1 MLEIR
6 NINKSYSGR
15 KILNDVSAVFEEGK
29 ISVICGSNGSG
40 KTTLL
45 RCIAGI
51 IKPEKGEIS
60 YRGRGL
66 RKKETGYLPEK
77 GALYQNCTAQ
87 QHLRLAA
94 GLKGLDKLRTEARI
108 SEALRLLHAEN
119 LRGLPISELSKGNR
133 QKIRIACALINDP
146 AVLLLDEPFTALDQD
161 GEQNLVRVFQI
172 MKQQKKT
179 VLLTCHD
186 PKLTGMIADEV
197 FFLKEGEIKEALK
210 KEQWEKDGR
219 KALDLCVSDDF
230 FTLEKYQQRNG
241 EIRIIAEN
249 GEKASELF
257 ERYRKDE
264 NVLRISIGPLEPQDY
279 FPGNNL

>member
-51 IKPEKGEIS
+51 IRPEKGEVS
-60 YRGRGL
+60 YRGREL

-77 GALYQNCTAQ
+77 GALYQNCSVQ
-87 QHLRLAA
+87 QHLKLAA

-108 SEALRLLHAEN
+108 NEVLRLLHGEN
-119 LRGLPISELSKGNR
+119 LRSRQICDLSKGNR
-133 QKIRIACALINDP
+133 QKIRLACALINDP

-161 GEQNLVRVFQI
+161 NEQTLFNVIQI
-172 MKQQKKT
+172 LKQRKKA
-179 VLLTCHD
+179 VLLSCHD
-186 PKLTGMIADEV
+186 PKIISMIADEV
-197 FFLKEGEIKEALK
+197 FLIREGTIHTALGKEL
-210 KEQWEKDGR
+210 WEKDNR
-219 KALDLCVSDDF
+219 KALDLEVNEEF
-230 FTLEKYQQRNG
+230 FTMEKYQQTNSG
-241 EIRIIAEN
+241 IRIIAEN
-249 GEKASELF
+249 EEKAFELF
-257 ERYRKDE
+257 ERYRKDA

-279 FPGNNL
+279 FPGNNS